1 MRGVFDAGD
10 AGDAH
15 EAKRLLNVALM
26 EWQMSHPKLATWA
39 EVNLPNRFAVF
50 NSPVAHLVQMRTTNG
65 LERLNMELKRRT
77 RVATLLPNPATC
89 LRLVNVLLGEQDEE
103 WVTAKIHLNIKP
115 RFDAIRRSCPSSRCV
130 TTKVMVYRVT

>member
-1 MRGVFDAGD
+1 
-10 AGDAH
+10 
-15 EAKRLLNVALM
+15 
-26 EWQMSHPKLATWA
+26 MSHPKLATWA

-50 NSPVAHLVQMRTTNG
+50 NSPVAHPVQMRTTNG

-89 LRLVNVLLGEQDEE
+89 LRLVNVLRGEQNEE

-115 RFDAIRRSCPSSRCV
+115 RFDAIRRSCTSSRCV
-130 TTKVMVYRVT
+130 TTKVMVFA